1 MNFGDILDQWDRDTA
16 KPYGK
21 KKVKED
27 ERRGKTA
34 PSTEEGGA
42 RSATADGEAPRANP
56 LDVWLRR
63 TGVVDKD
70 AEAER
75 SGGGVSPA
83 ERRRALRALKAEAVL
98 DLHGLTRDE
107 AWIRLEAFFADAV
120 SRSLRKVLVIHGKGS
135 HSADEP
141 VLARTVRTF
150 VERHPRAG
158 ESGFSDRESGGHGST
173 WVILK

>member
-21 KKVKED
+21 KKVRED
-27 ERRGKTA
+27 ERREKT
-34 PSTEEGGA
+34 A
-42 RSATADGEAPRANP
+42 RSAEGQGEVPARPTRDAPRANP
-56 LDVWLRR
+56 MDVWLRR

-75 SGGGVSPA
+75 DGGEVSPA
-83 ERRRALRALKAEAVL
+83 ERRRSLRSLKSEAIL
-98 DLHGLTRDE
+98 DLHGMTRDE
-107 AWIRLEAFFADAV
+107 AWTRLEAFFADAV
-120 SRSLRKVLVIHGKGS
+120 SRSLRKVLIIHGKGS

-150 VERHPRAG
+150 LERHPRAG